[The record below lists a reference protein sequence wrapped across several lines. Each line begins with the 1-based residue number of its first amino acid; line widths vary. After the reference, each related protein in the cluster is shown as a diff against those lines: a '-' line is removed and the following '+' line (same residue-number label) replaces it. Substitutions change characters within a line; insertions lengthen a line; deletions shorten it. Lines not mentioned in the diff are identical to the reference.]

1 MASLGLGTASCP
13 GVGEEHPRMTPV
25 ACDREEGHPHMVP
38 VACDREE
45 EHPHM
50 APVVCDWEEEH
61 PHMAPV
67 DCDREEE
74 HLCTALIVAGI
85 PVDFY
90 KSRKEV
96 SRTAFGESTQR
107 IGFYK
112 GQRWGY
118 WGSRVSGT
126 DSGALVVEPV

>member
-1 MASLGLGTASCP
+1 
-13 GVGEEHPRMTPV
+13 
-25 ACDREEGHPHMVP
+25 MVP

-50 APVVCDWEEEH
+50 AYLSARDREEGH
-61 PHMAPV
+61 LHMAPV
-67 DCDREEE
+67 ACDREEG

-90 KSRKEV
+90 KSRKEA

-112 GQRWGY
+112 GQRWDY